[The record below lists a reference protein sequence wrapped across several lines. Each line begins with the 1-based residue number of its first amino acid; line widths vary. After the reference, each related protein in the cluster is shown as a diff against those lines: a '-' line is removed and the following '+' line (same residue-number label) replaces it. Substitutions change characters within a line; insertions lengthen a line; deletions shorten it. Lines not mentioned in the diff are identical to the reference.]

1 MRLKLSTFLLV
12 SLVITVAVGS
22 IAQGYF
28 NQIAALERA
37 ELKSRLVDEIIQSFK
52 DTGRSPAADVQHV
65 VDHAASSERSVMFI
79 DICWSTT
86 SKIGS
91 YRFAEFIVE
100 YQNAHPND
108 PVMFYYVDCPHGA
121 NGYAPFR
128 SLPGW
133 KDLETD
139 GQSLICGNGE
149 LVWMHQGEVL
159 RVEPIGRTQTNSELI
174 RMTDRLWLLGR
185 DKRR

>member
-1 MRLKLSTFLLV
+1 MRFKLSTFLLV

-22 IAQGYF
+22 IARSYF
-28 NQIAALERA
+28 NHIAALERA
-37 ELKSRLVDEIIQSFK
+37 KLTSSLVDEMLQSFK
-52 DTGRSPAADVQHV
+52 VARRSSAADVQHV
-65 VDHAASSERSVMFI
+65 VDHAASSERSIMFI
-79 DICWSTT
+79 DICWSMTA
-86 SKIGS
+86 KIGS

-108 PVMFYYVDCPHGA
+108 PVMFYYVDCSHGA

-133 KDLETD
+133 KDLETA
-139 GQSLICGNGE
+139 GQSLISGNGE

-174 RMTDRLWLLGR
+174 RMTDRLWLFRR
-185 DKRR
+185 DNRR

>member
-1 MRLKLSTFLLV
+1 MRFKLSTFVLI

-22 IAQGYF
+22 LARSYF
-28 NQIAALERA
+28 NRMAALEQA
-37 ELKSRLVDEIIQSFK
+37 KSTNSLVKEMVDSFAT
-52 DTGRSPAADVQHV
+52 TGLGSIADVQRV
-65 VDHAASSERSVMFI
+65 VDHAASTERSVMFI

-108 PVMFYYVDCPHGA
+108 PVMFYYVDCSHGA

-185 DKRR
+185 DNRR